1 MHFIKTCIRM
11 VAAGSI
17 LLALHSCS
25 EKEVAP
31 PQATTV
37 PVKKPFPDLSL
48 SDSKKSRKK
57 TGRSDCPYSESTT
70 KTFQTLQKF

>member
-1 MHFIKTCIRM
+1 M

-17 LLALHSCS
+17 LLVLNSCS

-31 PQATTV
+31 PQQSIV

-48 SDSKKSRKK
+48 AIQKRVEKK
-57 TGRSDCPYSESTT
+57 PEEAIAFSESIT